1 MKSSTETPKLDA
13 LFAALANRHRR
24 EIILVLSQQPA
35 TITQLA
41 HFRDLSLPAIH
52 KHINILEQAGLLTR
66 KKIGRVNVLTL
77 NRASLRGIQ
86 KWVTQFHA
94 YWDGGAETL
103 ENYIP
108 AIESKQQLQKE
119 RS

>member
-1 MKSSTETPKLDA
+1 MENPKLDA

-41 HFRDLSLPAIH
+41 GFRDLSLPAIH
-52 KHINILEQAGLLTR
+52 KHIKILEQAGLLSR
-66 KKIGRVNVLTL
+66 KKIGRVNVITL
-77 NRASLRGIQ
+77 NRVSLRGIQ

-103 ENYIP
+103 ENYVR
-108 AIESKQQLQKE
+108 AIENK
-119 RS
+119 